1 MAAVMSVLLILTLV
15 TAISFDMPVSVL
27 AVGEGDAAASESQET
42 PAAEGSG
49 EASETPADA
58 AAPADGAAPADA
70 AAPADG
76 AAPADAAAPADGAAP
91 ADAATPADGT
101 APAEQPVIEEDD
113 PESTD
118 PLDTGL
124 RRQTTPPEVSADSY
138 IVMSGSTSE
147 VVLEKHSERKLSPGK
162 ITMLMTAMVTIDNMH
177 DDKELN
183 NTVDITEKYDKY
195 GHTFKAGDTVKVGD
209 LLNAVIV
216 GGSKQAAEAL
226 AEYSAS
232 SRDIFINE
240 MNSKA
245 MELGLMDTQFTN
257 PRGKYNAQQYST
269 AHDCAVITQ
278 AAERYQL
285 IKEAFAKRSVTF
297 TVLNPEG
304 DRELTFESKNPLLV
318 GEKPSEL
325 YNLTRGGILGKVD
338 DPVNTYQYAGI
349 ATSDDMQLIVVLL
362 DAKKKK
368 VAYEAKALLEYADSK
383 VTRNV
388 IVKANKRVGRAR
400 VRGGNHTF
408 VNAYTETKGFV
419 YVPPEGSTDLVST
432 ETVMFEDLNAPLREG
447 SKVGEFRIYVADEL
461 KGTVDLI
468 TKTNIRRG
476 WWPSKYYISNLAT
489 IIIGVILF
497 LILLLIARIIY
508 VRKRKEQIRA
518 ARRERR
524 LYELAMQQL
533 EAEEDRR
540 RRNWENRTVPVY
552 DDKTSPRIS
561 DLREEARRNTL
572 REEIIA
578 EAAKTGVSPK
588 TIIKKARS
596 ERKKD
601 TARLRVTDKTQVR
614 TKSTSSE
621 NPDKNTDK

>member
-1 MAAVMSVLLILTLV
+1 
-15 TAISFDMPVSVL
+15 
-27 AVGEGDAAASESQET
+27 
-42 PAAEGSG
+42 
-49 EASETPADA
+49 
-58 AAPADGAAPADA
+58 
-70 AAPADG
+70 
-76 AAPADAAAPADGAAP
+76 
-91 ADAATPADGT
+91 
-101 APAEQPVIEEDD
+101 
-113 PESTD
+113 
-118 PLDTGL
+118 
-124 RRQTTPPEVSADSY
+124 
-138 IVMSGSTSE
+138 
-147 VVLEKHSERKLSPGK
+147 
-162 ITMLMTAMVTIDNMH
+162 
-177 DDKELN
+177 
-183 NTVDITEKYDKY
+183 
-195 GHTFKAGDTVKVGD
+195 
-209 LLNAVIV
+209 
-216 GGSKQAAEAL
+216 
-226 AEYSAS
+226 
-232 SRDIFINE
+232 
-240 MNSKA
+240 
-245 MELGLMDTQFTN
+245 
-257 PRGKYNAQQYST
+257 
-269 AHDCAVITQ
+269 
-278 AAERYQL
+278 
-285 IKEAFAKRSVTF
+285 
-297 TVLNPEG
+297 
-304 DRELTFESKNPLLV
+304 
-318 GEKPSEL
+318 
-325 YNLTRGGILGKVD
+325 
-338 DPVNTYQYAGI
+338 
-349 ATSDDMQLIVVLL
+349 MQLIVVLL

-432 ETVMFEDLNAPLREG
+432 ETVMFEDLNAPLKEG
-447 SKVGEFRIYVADEL
+447 SKVGEYRIYVADEL

-476 WWPSKYYISNLAT
+476 WWPSKYYISDLAT

-497 LILLLIARIIY
+497 LILLLIARILY
-508 VRKRKEQIRA
+508 VRKRKEQIKA

-524 LYELAMQQL
+524 IYELAMQQL

-552 DDKTSPRIS
+552 DDKTSLRIS

-588 TIIKKARS
+588 TIIRKARS

-614 TKSTSSE
+614 TKTTSSE